1 MANED
6 TQTYKPIPKEEIGAS
21 GTYVVGGIISEVEY
35 NSSLKGTRGLKIYDQ
50 MRRGDATVR
59 ASLLAVKLPILAA
72 NWFIT
77 PASQDEKDVEVA
89 DFIERN
95 LFNEMT
101 ITWRDFLRQALLH
114 LDYGRMVFEIVYE
127 IKEDG
132 KIGWRKFAPRLP
144 HTILAWEMSNGEN
157 GIRQQLPDVR
167 MVDIPIEKL
176 IIFVNEKEG
185 DNWEGVSILRTAYKH
200 WYMKDSI
207 YKIDAIAHERQGL
220 GIPYV
225 KIPSNATTEDEANAE
240 EIVKNIRANEQAYIK
255 MSEGWEFGF
264 IDMKAGT
271 IRNPQA
277 TILHHDRQIVKNV
290 LAQFLELGAS
300 GATGSYALS
309 EDQSRLF
316 LLSLQAV
323 ASHIAEVINK
333 YAIPRLVDLNFQVED
348 YPKLEFSKIGQVDFE
363 ALTSAIQRMS
373 QVGLITSDSKLE
385 SYLRDVMDLP
395 ELDEEEQAEKELLS
409 TIDDEMSSI
418 QSEEDESETP
428 QQEEQPEGVTASEV
442 LEGAWAPGQMPEEVR
457 RKISEALKKWGGRPG
472 SGGKKG
478 SKGKKKQNPE
488 IKRLKDELRKFLTDK
503 KRDLLERR
511 ARGEKISPEESAKI
525 QLEILNK
532 RSEIEDKLSKLKAK
546 EDSRVLDAI
555 IQMKEK
561 IDNAIEKLES
571 RK

>member
-1 MANED
+1 
-6 TQTYKPIPKEEIGAS
+6 
-21 GTYVVGGIISEVEY
+21 
-35 NSSLKGTRGLKIYDQ
+35 
-50 MRRGDATVR
+50 
-59 ASLLAVKLPILAA
+59 
-72 NWFIT
+72 
-77 PASQDEKDVEVA
+77 
-89 DFIERN
+89 
-95 LFNEMT
+95 
-101 ITWRDFLRQALLH
+101 
-114 LDYGRMVFEIVYE
+114 
-127 IKEDG
+127 
-132 KIGWRKFAPRLP
+132 
-144 HTILAWEMSNGEN
+144 
-157 GIRQQLPDVR
+157 
-167 MVDIPIEKL
+167 
-176 IIFVNEKEG
+176 
-185 DNWEGVSILRTAYKH
+185 
-200 WYMKDSI
+200 MKDSI

-225 KIPSNATTEDEANAE
+225 KIPSNATTEDEAKAE

-373 QVGLITSDSKLE
+373 QVGLITPDSKLE
-385 SYLRDVMDLP
+385 SYLREVMDLP

-546 EDSRVLDAI
+546 EDSYVLDAI

>member
-1 MANED
+1 
-6 TQTYKPIPKEEIGAS
+6 
-21 GTYVVGGIISEVEY
+21 
-35 NSSLKGTRGLKIYDQ
+35 
-50 MRRGDATVR
+50 
-59 ASLLAVKLPILAA
+59 
-72 NWFIT
+72 
-77 PASQDEKDVEVA
+77 
-89 DFIERN
+89 
-95 LFNEMT
+95 
-101 ITWRDFLRQALLH
+101 
-114 LDYGRMVFEIVYE
+114 
-127 IKEDG
+127 
-132 KIGWRKFAPRLP
+132 
-144 HTILAWEMSNGEN
+144 MSNGEN
-157 GIRQQLPDVR
+157 GIRQQLPDGR

-323 ASHIAEVINK
+323 ASHIAEVMNK
-333 YAIPRLVDLNFQVED
+333 YAIPRLIDLNFQVED

-373 QVGLITSDSKLE
+373 MVGLITPDSKLE
-385 SYLRDVMDLP
+385 SYLREVMDLP
-395 ELDEEEQAEKELLS
+395 ELDKDEQAEKELLS

-418 QSEEDESETP
+418 QSEGGGSEMS
-428 QQEEQPEGVTASEV
+428 QQGGQPEEVTASEV

-457 RKISEALKKWGGRPG
+457 QKISEALKKWGGKPG
-472 SGGKKG
+472 GGGGKKG
-478 SKGKKKQNPE
+478 SKGGKKKANPE
-488 IKRLKDELRKFLTDK
+488 EKKLKDELRKFLTDK
-503 KRDLLERR
+503 KRELLERR
-511 ARGEKISPEESAKI
+511 ARGEKISPEESTRI

-532 RSEIEDKLSKLKAK
+532 RSEIEDKLSKIKAK

-571 RK
+571 HESQK